1 MSSSSPLL
9 PFDEPP
15 DEPGR
20 LIPGSS
26 PARPA
31 ASKKEEREQ
40 PKQQQKAAA
49 PSPSSPERALRD
61 ALRGTPVQQ
70 PRTQQ
75 PQPQPQPQQPQP
87 QQPQKPRGPNVPADD
102 AWRTLLRKSQ
112 KQTTAGGEGGGSG
125 PGTPA
130 ASPARPAASAAR
142 KSSAGTA
149 SPGAT
154 ASPSA
159 RTPPRTSAVASA
171 AASASS
177 RPAPSPSG
185 LARRSSAGS
194 VSVGS
199 AGSTNTPVGTPVG
212 TPASEARRAR
222 REQRRAG
229 GGAAAA
235 NASGAGATSGG
246 GVVVGDNNTGTA
258 LTATDATPDNS
269 ASFPTS
275 AATSAPV
282 HAPGTTAASAIP
294 AIPTSTDVSSPTVS
308 PFPTPRRI
316 AGVGGQAIAD
326 PDSSLL
332 KRRLEA
338 EAEARARTKSRSRSR
353 GRDRGGGGG
362 GDEGGGGEID
372 GGGGDIG
379 EGGGSGTGM
388 TTPVGTPRRGQGPAV
403 GGAGAGDELDELVQ
417 RSDERRSRSATTT
430 PASTPKGGRNS
441 KAKTKTVVADFSP
454 SSVSSSSGKRLG
466 GAAAQRMM
474 AHEMAELDALV
485 QEADSPDRRGG
496 GGGARS
502 EAAYDTRSIH
512 DVPPSPPTPSSSD
525 GHAAGDSKVQE
536 DVGTLAQMLE
546 EVNMDDIHADPD
558 IDLLPSGHDD
568 DDDDD
573 DEEDRVGDVDKGDA
587 TWQPF
592 AAGAFASSDTGA
604 VEAATATIGASDTK
618 PRGTVDPEEEE
629 EDDDNTAGHRI
640 QVDPPEQGD
649 DVMSVAMFSVDG
661 GDEAN
666 LFHSDPFAGN
676 GGAVPEATALII
688 SQDDAFAAFDPVDEK
703 KGQDAPAD
711 EADLQPMPSDELLSV
726 KQMRQKGTTG
736 SREPDEE
743 DDDSEP
749 YREDDAELG
758 ARLLTTSTSNDDDI
772 GAEAGEESQADRIK
786 RYNQR
791 ADGNSSSDDE
801 DESSDDDGD
810 EEQQE
815 AQFQAMD
822 DDDGSDDDDNAGGHL
837 GVRFESSVLS
847 SEVPPVPS
855 RTLSADDDGASSIV
869 ASSVP
874 PPPPPRRAADQ
885 LVSNLLAGKQS
896 GSDSSSDIKAN
907 QSIPLIKPP
916 PPEKMKAWASSKGLI
931 PSSDGQPAP
940 STDRQ
945 LNLPAM
951 EAAERALAEAK
962 RQLGEPVEEKPNE
975 ENDVQ
980 FDPFSAVSGVEAES
994 AAQDA
999 VVDDD
1004 DKSSTNT
1011 DSADPTTDSEEV
1023 DAESVENDEA
1033 NEEQIRSHVPVTTK
1047 VPVEKETAEDR
1058 ARLAAKFASKFYPY
1072 HVVLPR
1078 MCNFPQR

>member
-1 MSSSSPLL
+1 MSSSPTL

-15 DEPGR
+15 DR

-31 ASKKEEREQ
+31 KREQ
-40 PKQQQKAAA
+40 PKQEQQEQEQKAAA
-49 PSPSSPERALRD
+49 SPHSPERALHD

-70 PRTQQ
+70 A
-75 PQPQPQPQQPQP
+75 PQPQPQPPQPQP
-87 QQPQKPRGPNVPADD
+87 KPKPLGPSVPADD

-112 KQTTAGGEGGGSG
+112 SQQQTTTSTGGGG
-125 PGTPA
+125 GGG
-130 ASPARPAASAAR
+130 RGR
-142 KSSAGTA
+142 
-149 SPGAT
+149 SPGAADT
-154 ASPSA
+154 GTTGGSST
-159 RTPPRTSAVASA
+159 TP
-171 AASASS
+171 S
-177 RPAPSPSG
+177 RPVNSG
-185 LARRSSAGS
+185 MARRSSAGS

-199 AGSTNTPVGTPVG
+199 AGSSTAGITTPVG

-222 REQRRAG
+222 RERRG
-229 GGAAAA
+229 GGAAAGG
-235 NASGAGATSGG
+235 ASGASGG
-246 GVVVGDNNTGTA
+246 GAGASGGASNTA
-258 LTATDATPDNS
+258 LAANAPATPDKS

-275 AATSAPV
+275 ASANAGTSNTNAN
-282 HAPGTTAASAIP
+282 AIP
-294 AIPTSTDVSSPTVS
+294 AIHTSTDASSPTVS

-316 AGVGGQAIAD
+316 AGVGGHDIAD
-326 PDSSLL
+326 PDTSLL
-332 KRRLEA
+332 KKRLEA
-338 EAEARARTKSRSRSR
+338 EAEARAKSRSKSR
-353 GRDRGGGGG
+353 GRDRGGGDG
-362 GDEGGGGEID
+362 GDGNGD
-372 GGGGDIG
+372 GNGN
-379 EGGGSGTGM
+379 EGGSGGTEIPVGT
-388 TTPVGTPRRGQGPAV
+388 TTPVGTPRRKRDAS
-403 GGAGAGDELDELVQ
+403 AGAGDELDELVQ
-417 RSDERRSRSATTT
+417 RSDERRSRSATAT
-430 PASTPKGGRNS
+430 PASTPKGGS
-441 KAKTKTVVADFSP
+441 KTKAKTKTKGMTVADFSP
-454 SSVSSSSGKRLG
+454 SSVSSSSSGKRLG
-466 GAAAQRMM
+466 GAAQRRM
-474 AHEMAELDALV
+474 ADEMAELDALV

-496 GGGARS
+496 QQQQQQTQRKVGGGAGGGGGTRN

-512 DVPPSPPTPSSSD
+512 DVPPSPPTPSSD
-525 GHAAGDSKVQE
+525 GNADDSKVQE

-573 DEEDRVGDVDKGDA
+573 KEGEDDGGAEHKDDA

-592 AAGAFASSDTGA
+592 AAGAFGSSGAAA
-604 VEAATATIGASDTK
+604 VEASAATTGASDSK
-618 PRGTVDPEEEE
+618 PRGTIDPEEEE
-629 EDDDNTAGHRI
+629 DVDNAAGRRT
-640 QVDPPEQGD
+640 QLDPPEQGD
-649 DVMSVAMFSVDG
+649 DVMSVAMFSIDG

-676 GGAVPEATALII
+676 SGVVPEATDPIV

-711 EADLQPMPSDELLSV
+711 EADLQPMPSDELLGI
-726 KQMRQKGTTG
+726 KQMRQKGAAG

-743 DDDSEP
+743 DDESEP

-791 ADGNSSSDDE
+791 ADGNSSSDEE
-801 DESSDDDGD
+801 DESSDDDDD

-822 DDDGSDDDDNAGGHL
+822 DDDGSDDDDNTGGHL
-837 GVRFESSVLS
+837 GVRFEPSVLS
-847 SEVPPVPS
+847 SEHHPLPS
-855 RTLSADDDGASSIV
+855 RTLSTDDDGASSIV

-896 GSDSSSDIKAN
+896 RADSSADTEAN
-907 QSIPLIKPP
+907 RSIPLIKPP
-916 PPEKMKAWASSKGLI
+916 PPEKMKAWASSKGLN
-931 PSSDGQPAP
+931 PSNDDQPAP

-962 RQLGEPVEEKPNE
+962 RQLGEPVEEKPKE
-975 ENDVQ
+975 ENVVQ

-994 AAQDA
+994 VAQDA

-1004 DKSSTNT
+1004 DNSSTNT
-1011 DSADPTTDSEEV
+1011 DSADPTTDSEDV

-1078 MCNFPQR
+1078 MCNFPSR

>member
-1 MSSSSPLL
+1 MS
-9 PFDEPP
+9 
-15 DEPGR
+15 
-20 LIPGSS
+20 
-26 PARPA
+26 A
-31 ASKKEEREQ
+31 
-40 PKQQQKAAA
+40 
-49 PSPSSPERALRD
+49 
-61 ALRGTPVQQ
+61 
-70 PRTQQ
+70 
-75 PQPQPQPQQPQP
+75 
-87 QQPQKPRGPNVPADD
+87 
-102 AWRTLLRKSQ
+102 
-112 KQTTAGGEGGGSG
+112 

-149 SPGAT
+149 AASPGAT

-159 RTPPRTSAVASA
+159 RTPPRTSAVASS

-177 RPAPSPSG
+177 RPAPSPSRPS
-185 LARRSSAGS
+185 RRSSAGS
-194 VSVGS
+194 ASVGS

-235 NASGAGATSGG
+235 NASGGAGA
-246 GVVVGDNNTGTA
+246 VVGDNNTGA
-258 LTATDATPDNS
+258 AKDGKDATPDNS

-275 AATSAPV
+275 APV
-282 HAPGTTAASAIP
+282 HAPGTTAANAIP
-294 AIPTSTDVSSPTVS
+294 AIPTSTDAASSSPPAS
-308 PFPTPRRI
+308 PFFPTPRRI
-316 AGVGGQAIAD
+316 AGVGGGAIAD

-332 KRRLEA
+332 KKRLEA
-338 EAEARARTKSRSRSR
+338 GAEARARTKSRSRSR
-353 GRDRGGGGG
+353 GKDRRGGDSGDEGGGG
-362 GDEGGGGEID
+362 GDEID
-372 GGGGDIG
+372 GGGDRGESGGD
-379 EGGGSGTGM
+379 GGPGM
-388 TTPVGTPRRGQGPAV
+388 TTPVGTPRRERGPAV
-403 GGAGAGDELDELVQ
+403 GGAGAGAGDELDELVQ
-417 RSDERRSRSATTT
+417 RSDERRSRSATAT

-441 KAKTKTVVADFSP
+441 KTKAKTKTVVADFSP
-454 SSVSSSSGKRLG
+454 SSVSSSSSSSSGKRLG
-466 GAAAQRMM
+466 GATAQRKM
-474 AHEMAELDALV
+474 ADEMAELDALV

-496 GGGARS
+496 GGGGGTRN

-525 GHAAGDSKVQE
+525 GHAAGGSKVQE

-573 DEEDRVGDVDKGDA
+573 DDDNDDDDKEGDDGGGDGGKDEDDA

-592 AAGAFASSDTGA
+592 ATGAFASPDTGA
-604 VEAATATIGASDTK
+604 VEVAAATTGASDTK
-618 PRGTVDPEEEE
+618 PRGTIDSEEGKE
-629 EDDDNTAGHRI
+629 EDVDNAAGRRT
-640 QVDPPEQGD
+640 QLDPPEQGD

-676 GGAVPEATALII
+676 SGVVPEATDPIV

-711 EADLQPMPSDELLSV
+711 GADLQPMPSDELLSL
-726 KQMRQKGTTG
+726 KQTRQKGAAG
-736 SREPDEE
+736 GQEPVEAEDE
-743 DDDSEP
+743 SEP

-758 ARLLTTSTSNDDDI
+758 ARLLTTSMSNDDSAD
-772 GAEAGEESQADRIK
+772 AEAVEESQADRIK

-791 ADGNSSSDDE
+791 SDGNSSSDE
-801 DESSDDDGD
+801 DTESSVEDDD
-810 EEQQE
+810 EEEEE

-822 DDDGSDDDDNAGGHL
+822 DDDGSDGGDNAGGHL
-837 GVRFESSVLS
+837 GVRFEPSVFS
-847 SEVPPVPS
+847 SEDHPLPS

-885 LVSNLLAGKQS
+885 LVNNLLAAKQS
-896 GSDSSSDIKAN
+896 SASSAN
-907 QSIPLIKPP
+907 AEAKRSIPLIKPP

-931 PSSDGQPAP
+931 APNDDQPAP

-962 RQLGEPVEEKPNE
+962 RQLGEPVEEMPKE
-975 ENDVQ
+975 ENDVVQ
-980 FDPFSAVSGVEAES
+980 FDPFSEVSGVEAEPV
-994 AAQDA
+994 AQDA
-999 VVDDD
+999 GVDDGD
-1004 DKSSTNT
+1004 QSSTNT
-1011 DSADPTTDSEEV
+1011 DSVDPTIDSEEV
-1023 DAESVENDEA
+1023 DEESGQNDKA

-1072 HVVLPR
+1072 DMFSSAHVPFAVTVGALTSNYSSYSFSCHR
-1078 MCNFPQR
+1078 R

>member
-1 MSSSSPLL
+1 MSSSPTL

-31 ASKKEEREQ
+31 KRERQKQEEQEEQ
-40 PKQQQKAAA
+40 QAAA
-49 PSPSSPERALRD
+49 ASPHSPERALHD

-70 PRTQQ
+70 A
-75 PQPQPQPQQPQP
+75 PQPQQQQQPPQP
-87 QQPQKPRGPNVPADD
+87 KPQPLGPNVPADD

-112 KQTTAGGEGGGSG
+112 SQQQTTSGGCGDGGSAANSA

-130 ASPARPAASAAR
+130 ASPARPAAKGAAAA
-142 KSSAGTA
+142 AGV
-149 SPGAT
+149 GG
-154 ASPSA
+154 A
-159 RTPPRTSAVASA
+159 RTPPRTSSNLASA
-171 AASASS
+171 ATSTTGGSSATPS
-177 RPAPSPSG
+177 RPVPSG

-199 AGSTNTPVGTPVG
+199 AGSSTAGITTPVG

-222 REQRRAG
+222 RERRG
-229 GGAAAA
+229 GGAAAGG
-235 NASGAGATSGG
+235 ASGGGAGASGG
-246 GVVVGDNNTGTA
+246 ASNTA
-258 LTATDATPDNS
+258 LAANAPATPDKS

-275 AATSAPV
+275 ASANAGTSNTNAN
-282 HAPGTTAASAIP
+282 AIP
-294 AIPTSTDVSSPTVS
+294 AIHTSTDASSPTVS

-316 AGVGGQAIAD
+316 AGVGGHDIAD
-326 PDSSLL
+326 PDTSLL
-332 KRRLEA
+332 KKRLEA
-338 EAEARARTKSRSRSR
+338 EAEARAKSRSKSR
-353 GRDRGGGGG
+353 GRDRGGGDG
-362 GDEGGGGEID
+362 GDGNGD
-372 GGGGDIG
+372 GNGN
-379 EGGGSGTGM
+379 EGGSGGTEIPVGT
-388 TTPVGTPRRGQGPAV
+388 TTPVGTPRRKRDASAS
-403 GGAGAGDELDELVQ
+403 AGAGDELDELVQ
-417 RSDERRSRSATTT
+417 RSDERRSRSATAT
-430 PASTPKGGRNS
+430 PASTPKGGS
-441 KAKTKTVVADFSP
+441 KAKAKGMTVADFSP
-454 SSVSSSSGKRLG
+454 SSVSSSSSGKRLG
-466 GAAAQRMM
+466 GAAQRRM
-474 AHEMAELDALV
+474 ADEMAELDALV

-496 GGGARS
+496 QQQQQQTQRKVSGGGGGGTRN
-502 EAAYDTRSIH
+502 EAAYNTRSIH
-512 DVPPSPPTPSSSD
+512 DVPPSPPTPSSD
-525 GHAAGDSKVQE
+525 GNADDSKVQE

-573 DEEDRVGDVDKGDA
+573 DKEGEDDGGAEHKDDA

-592 AAGAFASSDTGA
+592 AAGAFASSGAAA
-604 VEAATATIGASDTK
+604 VEASAATTGASDSK
-618 PRGTVDPEEEE
+618 PRGTIDPEEEE
-629 EDDDNTAGHRI
+629 DVDNAAGRRT
-640 QVDPPEQGD
+640 QLDPPEQGD
-649 DVMSVAMFSVDG
+649 DVMSVAMFSIDG

-676 GGAVPEATALII
+676 SGVVPEATDPIV

-711 EADLQPMPSDELLSV
+711 EADLQPMPSDELLGI
-726 KQMRQKGTTG
+726 KQMRQKGAAG

-743 DDDSEP
+743 DDESEP

-791 ADGNSSSDDE
+791 ADGNSSSDEE
-801 DESSDDDGD
+801 DESSDDDDD

-822 DDDGSDDDDNAGGHL
+822 DDDGSDDDDNTGGHL
-837 GVRFESSVLS
+837 GVRFEPSVLS
-847 SEVPPVPS
+847 SEHHPLPS
-855 RTLSADDDGASSIV
+855 RTLSTDDDGASSIV

-896 GSDSSSDIKAN
+896 RADSSADTEAN
-907 QSIPLIKPP
+907 RSIPLIKPP

-931 PSSDGQPAP
+931 PSNDDQPAP

-962 RQLGEPVEEKPNE
+962 RQLGEPVEEKPKE
-975 ENDVQ
+975 ENVVQ

-994 AAQDA
+994 VAQDA

-1011 DSADPTTDSEEV
+1011 DSADPTTDSEDV

-1078 MCNFPQR
+1078 MCNFPSR